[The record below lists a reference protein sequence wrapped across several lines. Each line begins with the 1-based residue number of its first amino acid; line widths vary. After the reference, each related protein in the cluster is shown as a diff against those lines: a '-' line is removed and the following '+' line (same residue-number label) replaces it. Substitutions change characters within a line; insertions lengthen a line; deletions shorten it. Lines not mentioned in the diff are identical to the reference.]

1 MMWHRGWWF
10 VANRATPGQAG
21 LVQRG
26 RREQKEKK
34 VWLVFLP
41 HKALDLVRV
50 DVCAPLK
57 DALHGWRCRG
67 KLDPTRRLLSYD
79 RRNMQTVSRLDFGLF
94 VCVSKPCSFEIVQSS
109 RQQVSWAYGRWKTEG
124 RIIHTNK
131 RTCGGEGVGGSCFW
145 LWKIH
150 SKKVKSDCK
159 CFKAP
164 VI

>member
-131 RTCGGEGVGGSCFW
+131 RTCGGRVWEGAAFGFGKSRV
-145 LWKIH
+145 
-150 SKKVKSDCK
+150 KK
-159 CFKAP
+159 
-164 VI
+164 